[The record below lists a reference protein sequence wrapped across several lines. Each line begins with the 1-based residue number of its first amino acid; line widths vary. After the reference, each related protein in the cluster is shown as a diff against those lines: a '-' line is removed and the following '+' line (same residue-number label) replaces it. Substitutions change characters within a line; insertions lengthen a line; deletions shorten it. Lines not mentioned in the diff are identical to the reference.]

1 MANNFKNIEQRFT
14 TNGSTAL
21 LTCTTTSIIVNSVT
35 FNVDGGDLAHG
46 LCQLKLKRG
55 SSASLRTIKTI
66 QHIDR
71 SSTDPFRQFLELIDR
86 PLILENGHQLWFQ
99 HAPGTAT
106 GITVTVNYLEQTA
119 DVATS
124 DLGDL
129 TNVSPTTPSD
139 GQVLAYNQS
148 DGEWQPQTVDA
159 ADIAG
164 VSDTGDLPQDTTGAE
179 PRNRYMRGFNA
190 LDELTD
196 DSSAT
201 PAETML
207 NSPDAIQFVVEN
219 TDLSTVKPMKITY
232 EDFILAI
239 LQSGIEDLVDSDQN
253 NYTLDT
259 FTFGGQ
265 LADFDD
271 NGTVGTSDLLEFLT
285 LFGQEWSTTTSALFE
300 SSAITI
306 NIEDVDL
313 NASFQTIPLTVA
325 GSVTNKAGTQIIT
338 YDTTNNLI
346 KIADGDTPVHFHD
359 VPGKRLLLG
368 SLLNAYDFAAPEA
381 GVSIQMRFLIKLYS
395 AADVQ
400 LGDDIIKN
408 LAATG
413 ANYNIPFASA
423 SYVIDQP
430 SVSLTTSSVDN
441 QSFIDGVFNDGW
453 SNQAVEY
460 FTIEIQAR
468 VGVGISATV
477 NSAEFKIF
485 FEQE

>member
-14 TNGSTAL
+14 SNGSTAL

-71 SSTDPFRQFLELIDR
+71 SSSDPFSQFLELIDR

-129 TNVSPTTPSD
+129 SNVSPTQPAD
-139 GQVLAYNQS
+139 GQILAWSQS
-148 DGEWQPQTVDA
+148 DGEWQPLTVDA

-201 PAETML
+201 PAETII

-232 EDFILAI
+232 QDFILAI
-239 LQSGIEDLVDSDQN
+239 LQSGIQDLVDSDQN
-253 NYTLDT
+253 SYTLDT
-259 FTFGGQ
+259 FTSGGQ
-265 LADFDD
+265 LADFNDD
-271 NGTVGTSDLLEFLT
+271 GNVGSADLLEFLT
-285 LFGQEWSTTTSALFE
+285 LYGQEWGNTVSGDFTQSQVEIELDTSPAQEFNDTGTTLNIGTGMTTT
-300 SSAITI
+300 T
-306 NIEDVDL
+306 
-313 NASFQTIPLTVA
+313 TA
-325 GSVTNKAGTQIIT
+325 GSQVIT
-338 YDTTNNLI
+338 HDTTNNVI
-346 KIADGDTPVHFHD
+346 KIADGDTPIHFHD
-359 VPGKRLLLG
+359 IPNKALEITGFTQAGNPLEVQTFEANTTIRLK
-368 SLLNAYDFAAPEA
+368 A
-381 GVSIQMRFLIKLYS
+381 VIKLYS
-395 AADVQ
+395 AADAQ
-400 LGDDIIKN
+400 LGNDCEFTIMGYN
-408 LAATG
+408 QVAAG
-413 ANYNIPFASA
+413 VQSVN
-423 SYVIDQP
+423 VQP
-430 SVSLTTSSVDN
+430 KVLETTDVRT
-441 QSFIDGVFNDGW
+441 QTFEDGVFNDGW
-453 SNQAVEY
+453 SNQSVEY
-460 FTIEIQAR
+460 FTVEFVAETEGGTAALIQTNLIMTFR
-468 VGVGISATV
+468 Q
-477 NSAEFKIF
+477 K
-485 FEQE
+485 